1 MAALTDSSEVLFES
15 GPFPHI
21 QWSLG
26 LFRPVARKV
35 GPRALFCV
43 LLGWLPLVVL
53 ILAESRTTTIPL
65 VSSFFGDVAVH
76 ARSLV
81 AVPLFVLLESWC
93 LPRLGAIGWHFVKS
107 GLVEENDLPR
117 FNELV
122 ASTRR
127 LLNSLVAEIVAIILT
142 YGFVLAIVFY
152 LPPTILPF
160 WYSRG
165 STVNLSLSWA
175 GWWYAFVST
184 PLLLILLFGWLWRVV
199 LWSRFLIRVAKMKLR
214 LIAAHPDLSS
224 GLKFLNS
231 AVITFTPVGFTLG
244 VIVAG
249 SVANRFL
256 QQRSSVNNV
265 EKTILGLLI
274 FNLFLFVGP
283 LVVFTFKLYQQKVRG
298 IFTYGQLA
306 ESVGKQFEAKW
317 LTNYEKYSSGALEA
331 SDFSA
336 TTDLYQVVSNVY
348 QMSLLPFDLRS
359 IVALVVVT
367 LLPFVPV
374 AFIAIPFDVILKEIA
389 SLLF

>member
-1 MAALTDSSEVLFES
+1 MSALSNSSEVFFES

-21 QWSLG
+21 HWSLG
-26 LFRPVARKV
+26 LFRPVGSKV
-35 GPRALFCV
+35 GVRALLCV
-43 LLGWLPLVVL
+43 LIGWLPLL
-53 ILAESRTTTIPL
+53 ILVVAQSPSTTTPL
-65 VSSFFGDVAVH
+65 ASSFLRDLGVH
-76 ARSLV
+76 VRSLI
-81 AVPLFVLLESWC
+81 ATPLFVLLEIWC
-93 LPRLGAIGWHFVKS
+93 LPRLAAIGWHFVRS
-107 GLVEENDLPR
+107 GLVEEDDVPR

-127 LLNSLVAEIVAIILT
+127 LLNSLIAEVVAIILT
-142 YGFVLAIVFY
+142 YAIVLAVFFY
-152 LPPTILPF
+152 LPLIGLPP
-160 WYSRG
+160 WYSAG
-165 STVNLSLSWA
+165 AEHFSLSWA

-184 PLLLILLFGWLWRVV
+184 PLTLILFFGWLWRVV
-199 LWSRFLIRVAKMKLR
+199 LWSRFLICVARMKLR
-214 LIAAHPDLSS
+214 LIAAHPDLAS
-224 GLKFLNS
+224 GLRFLNA
-231 AVITFTPVGFTLG
+231 AVVAFIPVAFTVG

-256 QQRSSVNNV
+256 QQRASVNNV
-265 EKTILGLLI
+265 EKTILGLVI

-317 LTNYEKYSSGALEA
+317 LGNYEKYSTGALEA

-359 IVALVVVT
+359 IVALVVATV
-367 LLPFVPV
+367 LPFVPV